1 MTSSGK
7 SDRVERVGI
16 LGGTFNPPHIAHLV
30 IAEAVRDQ
38 LKLDRILFIPAA
50 TPPHKTNLEIIPAE
64 QRLQMVKLAIKD
76 NSFFEVSDIEL
87 NRKGPSY
94 TIDTIIGLK
103 RELPKEDFYFLLGI
117 DLLVEFDTWKNP
129 EKILEEC
136 TLVAMN
142 RPGFDLGVV
151 DKELLRRVEV
161 VNVPSIDISSTGIR
175 RYVKS
180 RRSIRYLVPR
190 EVEKYISE
198 NSIYR

>member
-1 MTSSGK
+1 MTSSKK
-7 SDRVERVGI
+7 SDRGERVGI

-30 IAEAVRDQ
+30 AAEAVRDQ

-50 TPPHKTNLEIIPAE
+50 APPHKTNIEIIPAE

-76 NSFFEVSDIEL
+76 NSHFEVSDIEL

-94 TIDTIIGLK
+94 TIDTIIDLK
-103 RELPKEDFYFLLGI
+103 QKFPEEAFYLLLGV

-129 EKILEEC
+129 EKILDEC

-142 RPGFDLGVV
+142 RPGFDIGMVEKKLLRSVVVV
-151 DKELLRRVEV
+151 D
-161 VNVPSIDISSTGIR
+161 VPGIDVSSSNIR
-175 RYVKS
+175 RYLKS
-180 RRSIRYLVPR
+180 RRSIKYLVPR

-198 NSIYR
+198 NSIYW